1 MPQVIPGVAEVEV
14 RTSSGDVREI
24 ATAVARLSGPGSQYL
39 PVPNLAKQ
47 SKTDPRFFNSSLWL
61 ME

>member
-24 ATAVARLSGPGSQYL
+24 ATAVARLRGPGSQYL